1 MMEPHIDSRT
11 IKLITPGGLSSDVT
25 VRALSALQLFEYQTY
40 LCDIEWPTPPP
51 EGDKKAAI
59 KYTLQVQK
67 VVYELNV
74 TMAAY
79 GLQYLHP
86 ADSIDE
92 ARARVL
98 NTYPLP
104 DHIMRLAMAVKALS
118 GLAQPPAAAGDEE
131 PVGEGEAREP
141 VDPKKA

>member
-1 MMEPHIDSRT
+1 MANPS
-11 IKLITPGGLSSDVT
+11 
-25 VRALSALQLFEYQTY
+25 
-40 LCDIEWPTPPP
+40 P
-51 EGDKKAAI
+51 EGDKKAAT

-67 VVYELNV
+67 VVYELNA

-118 GLAQPPAAAGDEE
+118 GLAQPPAASDEE
-131 PVGEGEAREP
+131 PVEEGAASEP
-141 VDPKKA
+141 VDPKKPSG

>member
-11 IKLITPGGLSSDVT
+11 ITLFTPGGLSSDVT

-40 LCDIEWPTPPP
+40 LVDIEWPTPPP
-51 EGDKKAAI
+51 EGDKKAAT

-67 VVYELNV
+67 VVYELNA

-131 PVGEGEAREP
+131 PVGEGEAKEP